1 MRSHPSLPPQL
12 SAFSPGS
19 TANETISPLLA
30 QIHELEQVVEHLQ
43 SQLSDANV
51 QIDTKL
57 DKLEAAGSGT
67 ISLARQLSTAQS
79 RIAQLEGDLE
89 RLLGEGGSLERVR
102 GRLAKVH
109 CPECQATFD
118 ANKTVQLRVDRDG
131 VSFAEYV
138 PVPSRLSPLPS

>member
-118 ANKTVQLRVDRDG
+118 ANKTVQLRVDRNG